1 MLERLFNKLARLKK
15 KNISVEITFLNIKLP
30 ICKNTRTCNGETSVS
45 AIDKIFA
52 YQGAQG
58 FELHERKT
66 KSIDYI
72 VRASVKLT
80 LITWKVYQIKE
91 KLLNF

>member
-1 MLERLFNKLARLKK
+1 MNHRIVAHNKPEHK
-15 KNISVEITFLNIKLP
+15 IKLR
-30 ICKNTRTCNGETSVS
+30 KLEDWETSVS

-72 VRASVKLT
+72 VRASAKLR
-80 LITWKVYQIKE
+80 
-91 KLLNF
+91 